1 MGPLNQDM
9 KSTSSPLA
17 KKYRDA
23 SGKARC
29 VGKKEELKNSQWLD
43 VVNLLLSN
51 PVPVD
56 IVRIFHVRHN
66 LSMVSYLGS
75 TLFFLEQNLGLNT

>member
-1 MGPLNQDM
+1 MRHYAAPSWKQTCLWSNSYHIRDFDMGPLNQDM

-43 VVNLLLSN
+43 VMNLLVPN
-51 PVPVD
+51 PVPV
-56 IVRIFHVRHN
+56 
-66 LSMVSYLGS
+66 
-75 TLFFLEQNLGLNT
+75 